1 MWQIRKIFG
10 FDLSVIWRD
19 ITFKKYVIVQNLL
32 SLMLNLVVVMGLRE
46 NIANRE
52 ICHLMCPL
60 VLKTEVVAAI
70 IYVAVLYLE

>member
-1 MWQIRKIFG
+1 
-10 FDLSVIWRD
+10 
-19 ITFKKYVIVQNLL
+19 
-32 SLMLNLVVVMGLRE
+32 MLNLVVVIGLRE

-70 IYVAVLYLE
+70 IYVAVLFGIEIKIYVFTF

>member
-1 MWQIRKIFG
+1 
-10 FDLSVIWRD
+10 
-19 ITFKKYVIVQNLL
+19 
-32 SLMLNLVVVMGLRE
+32 MLNLVVVMGLRE